1 MSQSLPVDPTQK
13 TLLHLHAAAQSVL
26 PQSRALSSH
35 LTSHLLSNADENDV
49 NLPQTYIE
57 TRFCQKCATAY
68 IPGITCIV
76 RNVQSR
82 RQKRK
87 ARNFTWIVYEC
98 NVCHGKFRTEVDV
111 GHQPS
116 RSSTAAAK
124 VKLGNTVESP
134 PPTKTASSAKK
145 KKRER
150 MQGLKKAIEKS
161 KEGKANLQLSLLDL
175 MKVD

>member
-1 MSQSLPVDPTQK
+1 M
-13 TLLHLHAAAQSVL
+13 
-26 PQSRALSSH
+26 
-35 LTSHLLSNADENDV
+35 
-49 NLPQTYIE
+49 
-57 TRFCQKCATAY
+57 
-68 IPGITCIV
+68 
-76 RNVQSR
+76 
-82 RQKRK
+82 
-87 ARNFTWIVYEC
+87 
-98 NVCHGKFRTEVDV
+98 DV